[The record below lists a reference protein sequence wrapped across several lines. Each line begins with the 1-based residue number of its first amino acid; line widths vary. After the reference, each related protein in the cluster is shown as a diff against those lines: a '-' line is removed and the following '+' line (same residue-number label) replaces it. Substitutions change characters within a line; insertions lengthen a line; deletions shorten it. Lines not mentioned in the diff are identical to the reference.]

1 MDGLPVVTSLEFMLN
16 LLAILV
22 SLVAAAFWVKLIRR
36 IQISSTEDRGWVW
49 IFMAVIMILLLNIS
63 GVILLFS
70 ESEIKIG
77 TLNKIFKFTI
87 GEISLLSTLARS
99 IIAISITIGSYLLLR
114 SINNER
120 GFKFKLAPVIPVAE
134 EGSSVAARFDLTSG
148 ASYLIKE
155 YHGAKYG
162 AVDVFL
168 DLVMHN
174 EAGLYITR
182 KYPPKLREDLG
193 LRKTPIFWLS
203 RDKDYE
209 YTINPSDFI
218 SLTEVIKEFIKKS
231 DKSVVFL
238 EGIEYLIVQN
248 DFDSVIKFLESLN
261 DSVSKSNSKL
271 IIAIDPSALDSQHMH
286 ILERELKEFT
296 IK

>member
-134 EGSSVAARFDLTSG
+134 EGSSVAA
-148 ASYLIKE
+148 
-155 YHGAKYG
+155 
-162 AVDVFL
+162 
-168 DLVMHN
+168 N
-174 EAGLYITR
+174 
-182 KYPPKLREDLG
+182 
-193 LRKTPIFWLS
+193 
-203 RDKDYE
+203 
-209 YTINPSDFI
+209 
-218 SLTEVIKEFIKKS
+218 
-231 DKSVVFL
+231 
-238 EGIEYLIVQN
+238 
-248 DFDSVIKFLESLN
+248 
-261 DSVSKSNSKL
+261 
-271 IIAIDPSALDSQHMH
+271 
-286 ILERELKEFT
+286 
-296 IK
+296 